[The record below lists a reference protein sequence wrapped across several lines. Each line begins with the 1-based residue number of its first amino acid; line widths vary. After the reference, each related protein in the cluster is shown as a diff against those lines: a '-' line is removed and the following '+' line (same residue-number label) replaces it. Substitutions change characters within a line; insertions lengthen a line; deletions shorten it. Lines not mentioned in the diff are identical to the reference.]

1 MTPQTTDRR
10 VMTIDEV
17 AQELRLAKRT
27 VQRLAGEGVIPGVRI
42 GKCYRFDARKIEE
55 LFDVKV

>member
-42 GKCYRFDARKIEE
+42 GKVYRFDSRKIDAM
-55 LFDVKV
+55 FDVVA

>member
-17 AQELRLAKRT
+17 AQELRIARRT

-42 GKCYRFDARKIEE
+42 GKVFRFDSRKIEAM
-55 LFDVKV
+55 FDVKV

>member
-42 GKCYRFDARKIEE
+42 GKVFRFDSRKIDAM
-55 LFDVKV
+55 FDVVA